1 MNYDLLLQT
10 ILDVGEEM
18 VVAGAEVSRVE
29 DSVERMC
36 EAYDMTR
43 VNVFIIVSNL
53 QVTVETP
60 EGRILTQIRR
70 IVRNDVNFDRI
81 DYLNDLSRTICA
93 DKPDVEEMKRL
104 LEEVMNRPQQSRLLG
119 IIGSICTASG
129 FTIFFNGSVMD
140 GVAAAVMAVVIV
152 FFNKLIGA
160 REKNMIALSFIVS
173 MIAGLCAIALVRMHI
188 GENVNVIMMG
198 GIMLLIPGI
207 AMTNAVR
214 DMLTGD
220 TASGLL
226 RLANSLLIAASIAC
240 GFAIAIVLAGG
251 VL

>member
-93 DKPDVEEMKRL
+93 DKPVVEEM
-104 LEEVMNRPQQSRLLG
+104 
-119 IIGSICTASG
+119 
-129 FTIFFNGSVMD
+129 
-140 GVAAAVMAVVIV
+140 
-152 FFNKLIGA
+152 
-160 REKNMIALSFIVS
+160 
-173 MIAGLCAIALVRMHI
+173 
-188 GENVNVIMMG
+188 
-198 GIMLLIPGI
+198 
-207 AMTNAVR
+207 
-214 DMLTGD
+214 
-220 TASGLL
+220 
-226 RLANSLLIAASIAC
+226 
-240 GFAIAIVLAGG
+240 
-251 VL
+251 